1 MQSSYDPRRDRDS
14 QTFQRTN
21 NALFDTDGTYFSFD
35 GKKWYRWF
43 PASTQNQQHL
53 NKEMI

>member
-35 GKKWYRWF
+35 GKKWYR
-43 PASTQNQQHL
+43 
-53 NKEMI
+53 